1 MSAVVSQKIRDYYVD
16 NVDAYR
22 EKCALFIASLHEKG
36 IVRRAC
42 ADAGLDRTTPYIWR
56 ANDPEFR
63 EAWDNALEDAT
74 DEAEESL
81 FDMATSRR
89 NVVATIF
96 YLKNNRHKYRDRVT
110 IDVTGA
116 QREIEDQ
123 LDGVRDRAVSDE
135 SLRRR
140 LPSASAKDIIADAL
154 GITRRQTTS
163 QSPVITVEPAN
174 TGNSDSSQE

>member
-1 MSAVVSQKIRDYYVD
+1 M
-16 NVDAYR
+16 
-22 EKCALFIASLHEKG
+22 
-36 IVRRAC
+36 
-42 ADAGLDRTTPYIWR
+42 
-56 ANDPEFR
+56 
-63 EAWDNALEDAT
+63 
-74 DEAEESL
+74 
-81 FDMATSRR
+81 
-89 NVVATIF
+89 ATIF

-163 QSPVITVEPAN
+163 QSPVITVESAN
-174 TGNSDSSQE
+174 NSDSDSSQE